1 MNNNTELFNYSIS
14 NQRKEMQKQQLK
26 SIKGLNKFN
35 NDTYKKKSNITEN
48 NKIDKKNQTTTNS
61 NLNPNIDKYKQIII
75 GGPRTEEK
83 IVKKNKINKE
93 GNHEEYIKNQDNS
106 MMINQIYNKKIIEN
120 TKETK
125 ELLTGGKQNN
135 N

>member
-83 IVKKNKINKE
+83 KEKKNKIKKE
-93 GNHEEYIKNQDNS
+93 
-106 MMINQIYNKKIIEN
+106 
-120 TKETK
+120 
-125 ELLTGGKQNN
+125 
-135 N
+135 